1 MMIDWSVSIGSLIN
15 LGVFLLGV
23 VVFFAN
29 IKNDIKGLRGAVEDV
44 ESKQETL
51 NESFKQLGTIL
62 TSVAVQD
69 QRMHHIEQMIDELRH
84 GIGFINK

>member
-1 MMIDWSVSIGSLIN
+1 MIDWSISVGSLLN

-29 IKNDIKGLRGAVEDV
+29 IKNDIKGLRNAIEAVET
-44 ESKQETL
+44 KQETL
-51 NESFKQLGTIL
+51 NEAVKQLGTIL

-69 QRMHHIEQMIDELRH
+69 QRIHHVERMIDELRH
-84 GIGFINK
+84 GVGFINK